1 MVKRDLLEKI
11 SQSMP
16 ELTKKQVKILVD
28 AVFDEIKKA
37 LKNGEAVLI
46 TGFGKLMTKKVG
58 PKIQRVPGTDRTVN
72 VPAKRVVRFKAGKAL
87 KEAVK

>member
-11 SQSMP
+11 AQSMP
-16 ELTKKQVKILVD
+16 ELTKKQVKVLVD
-28 AVFDEIKKA
+28 SVFDEIKKA

-46 TGFGKLMTKKVG
+46 TGFGKLLTKKVG
-58 PKIQRVPGTDRTVN
+58 PKVQRVPGTERTVN